1 MSNPNRELSLDKV
14 VVHMSVGESG
24 EKLVSGENILRE
36 ITSLTPV
43 RSFAKQTIPAF
54 GLRKGAPMGCKVT
67 LRGDG
72 AEKFLETALTIIEKR
87 LTQRHFDKQG
97 NFSFG
102 IEEHTDF
109 PGQSYDPKIGI
120 FGFDVI
126 VVLKRNGYRI
136 SRRKIKKKKLPN
148 KQRVTPEDAISFVT
162 SKYGVEVV

>member
-24 EKLVSGENILRE
+24 EKLVNGENILQE
-36 ITSLTPV
+36 ITSLTPI
-43 RSFAKQTIPAF
+43 RSFAKQTVPGF
-54 GLRKGAPMGCKVT
+54 GIRKGAPIGCKVT
-67 LRGDG
+67 LRSDA
-72 AEKFLETALTIIEKR
+72 AEKFLETTLAIIEKR
-87 LTQRHFDKQG
+87 LTQRQFDKQG

-102 IEEHTDF
+102 VEEHTDF

-136 SRRKIKKKKLPN
+136 SRRKIQQKKLPA
-148 KQRVTPEDAISFVT
+148 KQRVTPEDAIAFVT

>member
-1 MSNPNRELSLDKV
+1 MSNPNRTLSLDKV

-24 EKLVSGENILRE
+24 EKLVSGENILQE
-36 ITSLTPV
+36 ITSLTPI

-67 LRGDG
+67 LRSDA
-72 AEKFLETALTIIEKR
+72 AEKFLETALTVIEKR

-102 IEEHTDF
+102 VEEHTDF

-136 SRRKIKKKKLPN
+136 SRRKIQQKKLPN
-148 KQRVTPEDAISFVT
+148 KQRITPEDAISFVT

>member
-1 MSNPNRELSLDKV
+1 MSNPNRALSLDKI

-24 EKLVSGENILRE
+24 EKLVNGENILQE
-36 ITSLTPV
+36 ITSLTPI
-43 RSFAKQTIPAF
+43 RSFAKQTVPGF
-54 GLRKGAPMGCKVT
+54 GIRKGAPIGCKVT
-67 LRGDG
+67 LRSDA
-72 AEKFLETALTIIEKR
+72 AEKFLEIALTIIDKR
-87 LTQRHFDKQG
+87 LTLRQFDKQG

-102 IEEHTDF
+102 VEEHTDF
-109 PGQSYDPKIGI
+109 PGQSYDPKVGI

-136 SRRKIKKKKLPN
+136 SRRKIQQKRLPN

>member
-24 EKLVSGENILRE
+24 EKLVSGENILQE
-36 ITSLTPV
+36 ITGLTPI

-67 LRGDG
+67 LRSDA
-72 AEKFLETALTIIEKR
+72 AEKFLETTLAIIEKR

-102 IEEHTDF
+102 VEEHTDF

-136 SRRKIKKKKLPN
+136 SRRKIQQKKLPS
-148 KQRVTPEDAISFVT
+148 KQRITPEDAISFVT
-162 SKYGVEVV
+162 SRYGVEVV

>member
-1 MSNPNRELSLDKV
+1 MSNPNRALSLDKV
-14 VVHMSVGESG
+14 VVHMGVGESG
-24 EKLVSGENILRE
+24 EKLVNGENIIQE
-36 ITSLTPV
+36 ITHLTPI
-43 RSFAKQTIPAF
+43 RSFAKQTVPGF
-54 GLRKGAPMGCKVT
+54 GIRKGAPIGCKVT
-67 LRGDG
+67 LRSDA
-72 AEKFLETALTIIEKR
+72 AEQFLETSLAIIEKR
-87 LTQRHFDKQG
+87 LLQRQFDKQG

-136 SRRKIKKKKLPN
+136 SRRKIQQKKLPN
-148 KQRVTPEDAISFVT
+148 KQRITPEDAISFVT

>member
-1 MSNPNRELSLDKV
+1 MSNPNRVLSLEKV

-24 EKLVSGENILRE
+24 EKLVNGENILQE

-43 RSFAKQTIPAF
+43 RSFAKQTVPGF
-54 GLRKGAPMGCKVT
+54 GIRKGAPIGCKVT
-67 LRGDG
+67 LRSDA
-72 AEKFLETALTIIEKR
+72 AEKFLETTLTIIEKR
-87 LTQRHFDKQG
+87 LTHRQFDKQG

-136 SRRKIKKKKLPN
+136 SRRKIQQKKLPN
-148 KQRVTPEDAISFVT
+148 KQRVTTGDAISFIT
-162 SKYGVEVV
+162 SKYDVEVV

>member
-14 VVHMSVGESG
+14 VVHMGVGESG
-24 EKLVSGENILRE
+24 EKLVNGETIIQE
-36 ITSLTPV
+36 ITNLTPI
-43 RSFAKQTIPAF
+43 RSFAKQTVPGF
-54 GLRKGAPMGCKVT
+54 GIRKGAPIGCKVT
-67 LRGDG
+67 LRNDA
-72 AEKFLETALTIIEKR
+72 AEKFLETTLAIIEKR
-87 LTQRHFDKQG
+87 LMQRQFDKQG

-109 PGQSYDPKIGI
+109 PGQNYDPKIGI

-136 SRRKIKKKKLPN
+136 SRRKIQQKKLPN
-148 KQRVTPEDAISFVT
+148 KQRIAPEDAISFVT

>member
-24 EKLVSGENILRE
+24 EKLVSGENILQE
-36 ITSLTPV
+36 ITGLTPI

-67 LRGDG
+67 LRSDA
-72 AEKFLETALTIIEKR
+72 AEKFLETTLAIIEKR

-102 IEEHTDF
+102 VEEHTDF

-136 SRRKIKKKKLPN
+136 SRRKIQQKKLPS
-148 KQRVTPEDAISFVT
+148 KQRITPDDAISFVT
-162 SKYGVEVV
+162 SRYGVEVV